1 MAPQA
6 GRNRWTYEQRVCLHL
21 LWSHEHNPSLRER
34 TRVFNEIFATHLAA
48 CRVPSASLEAKTL
61 NCQYAERTYTHK
73 NTWKATW
80 ENVCHPPDT
89 DEDRALRVK
98 LRVQIS
104 NALRRGD
111 RANEAINSAMP
122 LDTPPQTPRR
132 PERLVKATQNPYEWY
147 ESHGPVTPVPQR
159 QVHGQAHA
167 APIAC
172 ATPGPSTR
180 KRPAAAA
187 SRLHLED
194 DDDELLHDEAEYV
207 PKAKRA
213 RRSSPR
219 VEVSPPPE
227 DMDYQ
232 TPRAV
237 DTTPKRRKVM
247 HEGEK
252 LELKRA
258 SGKGLMLRPELHA
271 RASLPMRPVS
281 EADAHPAP
289 PAALFRYWHGK
300 SHGINSDEGFTAGKF
315 IPQRILVEPPGP
327 PSCAHV
333 DMNDFANH
341 LNNSGTD
348 QDGTPSP
355 L

>member
-89 DEDRALRVK
+89 DEDRALRAK

-147 ESHGPVTPVPQR
+147 ESRGPVTPVPQR

-167 APIAC
+167 ASNSY

-180 KRPAAAA
+180 KRPAAA
-187 SRLHLED
+187 SRLLVED

-207 PKAKRA
+207 PKPKRV

-219 VEVSPPPE
+219 VFVSPPP
-227 DMDYQ
+227 DGVVARVLH
-232 TPRAV
+232 TPNKSL
-237 DTTPKRRKVM
+237 KRR
-247 HEGEK
+247 EGANM
-252 LELKRA
+252 LFTQP
-258 SGKGLMLRPELHA
+258 SGRELMLKPKEYEQASRPLQDVTE
-271 RASLPMRPVS
+271 
-281 EADAHPAP
+281 EAAHPHP
-289 PAALFRYWHGK
+289 PALLFRYWHSK
-300 SHGINSDEGFTAGKF
+300 SHGINSSEGFFSGKLM
-315 IPQRILVEPPGP
+315 PRNILVEPRGP
-327 PSCAHV
+327 PDCATI
-333 DMNDFANH
+333 DMNDFAHH
-341 LNNSGTD
+341 LNNRIGTD
-348 QDGTPSP
+348 QDGIPSP